1 MNKTA
6 PFRRYLK
13 TIAKTRAVDLR
24 VGKRGVTNNFI
35 VEVRRVLNR
44 DGMVK
49 LSLSSDKEIRSE
61 QVDLVRNELHVT
73 LVSSVGRTASFT
85 SQYD

>member
-1 MNKTA
+1 MNKTV
-6 PFRRYLK
+6 PFRRYFK

-24 VGKRGVTNNFI
+24 VGKRGITNNFI
-35 VEVRRVLNR
+35 VEVRRVLER

-61 QVDLVRNELHVT
+61 QVDLVRNELQVT
-73 LVSSVGRTASFT
+73 LVSSLGRTASFT